1 MAYNTPE
8 GKVKK
13 RGRDICTRLGLYHFP
28 VNQGGYGSRGIP
40 DDVVCVNGVFLH
52 IEYKAAMDWTKRT
65 KTAYK
70 TLPTLQQCL
79 KMWECR
85 MAGGVTWVVDNNN
98 ITRMAGILPNILE
111 TYDRCDLDGVKL
123 ALYNSS
129 PAWRI
134 APEIYSCY
142 LEGDPSV
149 QAVVENGRR
158 VLK

>member
-1 MAYNTPE
+1 MSYSTPE

-85 MAGGVTWVVDNNN
+85 MVGGVTWVVDNNN
-98 ITRMAGILPNILE
+98 ITEMANLLPYILE
-111 TYDRCDLDGVKL
+111 TCDTDDLEGVRDML
-123 ALYNSS
+123 HTSLL
-129 PAWRI
+129 AWRI

-149 QAVVENGRR
+149 RAVIENGRR
-158 VLK
+158 VLM